1 MAGSLW
7 GITRD
12 YAISSIAGTCHFGPM
27 MLASQCHAVAF
38 LNSVC
43 MDYAAKMSSDNFAA
57 QTRLSSESSNPYIQ
71 FADGAFIGDY
81 TQVAIGASGLAYGA
95 WTDFRGNPGVTPA
108 NQDVMVQSLVV
119 P

>member
-1 MAGSLW
+1 
-7 GITRD
+7 
-12 YAISSIAGTCHFGPM
+12 M